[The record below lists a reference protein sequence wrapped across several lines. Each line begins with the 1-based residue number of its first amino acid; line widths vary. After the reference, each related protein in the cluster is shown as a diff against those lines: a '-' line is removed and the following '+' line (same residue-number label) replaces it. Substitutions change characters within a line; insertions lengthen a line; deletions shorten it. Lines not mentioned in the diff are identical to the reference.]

1 MKMLRIIIIAAAL
14 TCSAMLLGACG
25 GARGDVN
32 YKVTVKDVLGNVY
45 GSDVLVLFMKNGE
58 QVAMQVCDDNGVA
71 TKTLAAGEYDIQL
84 KFTDK
89 DKTYYYEQEGLIV
102 TAKKQELSV
111 VLSYAMGENKQT
123 LTVGG
128 DEYDGYHVSTGC
140 TYVELTKDDRS
151 YFLFTP
157 TEAGTY
163 EFSVADGADASIGY
177 YGAPHFV
184 QSNNAAE
191 MEDGKF
197 TISIKD
203 EMIGKN
209 DTGTTVIVI
218 GIDGKVKNCI
228 LGIERI
234 GEPKYSIEDEPWIE
248 YKTSLVLEQ
257 YTLPE
262 GTTLTNFDIT
272 KDSYQLVFN
281 ESDGYYHMN
290 SEDGPLVYVYLTK
303 DPAYLPCFKNILD
316 RSGVVKY
323 FFQEDGTFVKREN
336 YSDCLLQYIEVADEK
351 TGVYPLTEDL
361 KYIILQRGEYVGWWD
376 TQSPDF
382 IFKDANGNPVA
393 GLNPD
398 IAWLFMCCY
407 AN

>member
-1 MKMLRIIIIAAAL
+1 MKILKMIIIAAAFM
-14 TCSAMLLGACG
+14 CSAMLLGACG
-25 GARGDVN
+25 AGGEVD
-32 YKVTVKDVLGNVY
+32 YKVTIKDELGKGY

-58 QVAMQVCDDNGVA
+58 QVAMQVCDENGVA

-89 DKTYYYEQEGLIV
+89 DHTYYYEQEGLTV

-218 GIDGKVKNCI
+218 GIDGNVKNCI

-234 GEPKYSIEDEPWIE
+234 GEPEYSIEDEPWIV

-361 KYIILQRGEYVGWWD
+361 KYIIQQRGEYVGWWD

-393 GLNPD
+393 GLNTD
-398 IAWLFMCCY
+398 VAWLFMCCY